1 MENRKPNFIDNL
13 RPDVKSHVVLGTILN
28 PIIYAITLLSIKWFE
43 WFKGDVIIA
52 SRYALLFCFLAHLTI
67 ELDQYFRKTGQAQ
80 LSDLLAGFSTALI
93 CMQPIIEL
101 LKYLKWN

>member
-1 MENRKPNFIDNL
+1 MQKRKPNFIDNL
-13 RPDVKSHVVLGTILN
+13 RPDIKSHVVLGAIIN
-28 PIIYAITLLSIKWFE
+28 PIIYALTLSSAKWFD
-43 WFKGDVIIA
+43 WFKGDLFIA

-67 ELDQYFRKTGQAQ
+67 EADQYFRKTGQAQ

-101 LKYLKWN
+101 LNYLI